1 MNPRLPVFVL
11 LFSSIGWGLTWWPV
25 KQLNALGLDSLW
37 LIAIA
42 FLTGA
47 VVLLP
52 WFFVQ
57 RWQWRTKIGFML
69 CIALAGGVANVA
81 FQLAIYYG
89 DIIRVMILFYLLPVW
104 SVIGGRIFLGERLDT
119 LRIITVLLCLLGALI
134 ILDVSNVALLKTI
147 GWIDLMAIAS
157 GMGLAITNILFRS
170 VLDIPLMS
178 KISFMFL
185 GSSVLIVLALLF
197 FRPAVPDVAASV
209 IVMTMLYG
217 AIWLLFI
224 TLGTQWAVTKMEAGR
239 SSIILVTELVVAVV
253 SAALIAE
260 HYLQWHEMVGGVL
273 VLVAAVLEGLRSE
286 HTVLVSVPS
295 A

>member
-11 LFSSIGWGLTWWPV
+11 LLSSIGWGLTWWPV
-25 KQLNALGLDSLW
+25 KQLNAQGLDSLW
-37 LIAIA
+37 MIAVA
-42 FLTGA
+42 FVTGV

-52 WFFVQ
+52 WLYVQ
-57 RWQWRTKIGFML
+57 RSQWQSKTGFML
-69 CIALAGGVANVA
+69 GIALAGGVANVA

-119 LRIITVLLCLLGALI
+119 LRIIAVLICLSGALI
-134 ILDVSNVALLKTI
+134 ILDVSNVALLQTI

-157 GMGLAITNILFRS
+157 GVSLAITNILFRS

-286 HTVLVSVPS
+286 HTALVSVPS
-295 A
+295 D